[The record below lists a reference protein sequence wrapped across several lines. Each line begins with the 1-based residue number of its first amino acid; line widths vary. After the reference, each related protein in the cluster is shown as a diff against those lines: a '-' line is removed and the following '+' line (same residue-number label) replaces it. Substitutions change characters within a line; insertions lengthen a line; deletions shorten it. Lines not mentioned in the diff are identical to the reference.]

1 MGKELPAYSI
11 RIANTP
17 EDIQRCMQIRK
28 DVFID
33 EQGYDIRVETNDDDH
48 RSAHFLLV
56 LLKTDEAVGTIR
68 LINENNQEGEA
79 HSYMAAAA
87 LNPQLGRFAILKQYR
102 GQGLGVPL
110 IQALHDHVRE
120 KGGKEV
126 WCQSQAADPT
136 QGGVDATGFY
146 KRLGYVNKGEKY
158 IKEGTVHQDMV
169 YFIPH

>member
-68 LINENNQEGEA
+68 LINESN
-79 HSYMAAAA
+79 
-87 LNPQLGRFAILKQYR
+87 QLGRFAILKQYR

>member
-68 LINENNQEGEA
+68 LINENN
-79 HSYMAAAA
+79 
-87 LNPQLGRFAILKQYR
+87 QLGRFAILKQYR